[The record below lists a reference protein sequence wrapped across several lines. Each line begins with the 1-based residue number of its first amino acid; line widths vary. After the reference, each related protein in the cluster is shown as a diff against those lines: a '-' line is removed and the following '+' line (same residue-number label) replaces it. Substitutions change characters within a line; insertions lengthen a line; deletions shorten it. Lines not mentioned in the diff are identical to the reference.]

1 MRTRVTYINSDST
14 NYAVGP
20 DNGSVNIEVNNFRAL
35 DNKFTIYV
43 VEHDSA
49 TETKASGIQVLH
61 PNNPAVELRLDENQ
75 KLTNFIIKFHHA
87 SEYSVYSDEET
98 RFVSILISSGVKEF
112 MSVEAPE
119 FQDKNLNANDVERE
133 ILKSRLGALYLQ
145 DQRDLFGLL
154 ATEDHKRITY
164 DNMFPIDIVT
174 HPIDQSNWVEESTG
188 VFKHTTMIIPK
199 TTIDLELKKDNYL
212 IDHVAAF
219 LQLQWFGGTQSG
231 GGRLENL
238 HITLF
243 RKTIFETSDG
253 EKVCLDD
260 GLVEDAQTQPNFNSL
275 IVPLDHEPVLIPEDK
290 QIVAFWVDLV
300 ICVEH
305 TDPAQTIITHPDFS
319 ASDFSGVG
327 ELTLTQEVDSL
338 PVLYDRSVETVVESR
353 IDTAPVL
360 VTDSLPENPE
370 QGALISLNTSV
381 RLGGVTNFLWDSSGK
396 DYIDA
401 GFTTLQQEGGINHFR
416 TALAGDALNMLHAV
430 GVLPPYVG
438 ERTYIT
444 PEFIYDAWG
453 PSVQRGLV
461 SEILYFAFYWC
472 DLGLGSIYSTEPT
485 DTVSGTLADFP
496 TTDDPLYVKYT
507 RRLATNEQD
516 GGVTIPEISL
526 CGYTIPQTRVPGESS
541 VWHQFLGS
549 VIESYV
555 YSIKEIIYRSPID
568 NMPRHYK
575 LDLSAFDG
583 VNYRSAFVPVDGVIN
598 TGGRTLTPG
607 VYRFEGGEWVRKYLD
622 VRDVTPG
629 SGSQDDQTQQEV
641 ASLTGRVTENE
652 LDIATIQTKRL
663 ITDTPLSLT
672 HPETEPHDIGVSRRQ
687 VAKELNSVEGSGTDL
702 TVSDV
707 YSKTAAV
714 LLRGN
719 VNNTGISFQT
729 NIFLQSGTTA
739 SKSIGWGLTPFQ
751 DIKMNSFYGVSETDL
766 HDVEAKFSVYV
777 ADLAGVDNAL
787 GNLVTSQTGTLSKIN
802 DVAGSEHDTLYSHG
816 KTFGVYNFQV
826 GDPIILQ
833 KDVSYR
839 IIVERVDGGD
849 IETIQNGTSAN
860 VKDGFVLET
869 MSEFNKY
876 DVQDFGM
883 DPKVYKYATVATG
896 ATSALGS
903 LGNQTKDL
911 DLIPCLFTYDL
922 LLQVA
927 PTTTVLPTGIA
938 GPAADANLTIDMVN
952 NSSPTWAAT
961 TDFDMK
967 FLSEAPTTLSL
978 LDPTWVATK
987 TFGDGATDGNVII
1000 RTNKDIDLTL
1010 LRVQNVG
1017 SGGTSLIHGNQFTP
1031 LEAGDPTSAEF
1042 QTAMQAVGGPG
1053 LTWQTETWNPAT
1065 DSGVIQ
1071 GRAQKHTANSF
1082 HTRAIGALLAEVGEC
1097 GSPGQR
1103 KFGFVLQTFA
1113 GSDSYES
1120 VPTCSVVVTS
1130 TYGSYPTSRAVTYLR
1145 IYKSVDSD
1153 EIVKVYGIPNF
1164 DPTGP
1169 TQSYTLLAHV
1179 DRNKDYYTA
1188 STTPITGNVVTPQ
1201 KNTTPEERSTFYG
1214 NVANLPAPS
1223 SGGGGGG
1230 ATRISKITFTDA
1242 TNPVTFILPGTNYIG
1257 TTAGTYDGHDII
1269 WFNEHDL
1276 KQVHAFDVNTGAR
1289 LAQYDIPGTGNH
1301 GLSNPTGVAF
1311 VTNSS
1316 GSFMYHS
1323 NWGGASG
1330 AKIFVTNMNDRNSF
1344 VTDLIIPYPS
1354 TGCLDI
1360 EYYKGFLYLTLDRYI
1375 TVMNATSKNI
1385 IDTQWFSQGVFSEHR
1400 GVVKFR
1406 DLLFLSGSN
1415 NVKIRILDAR
1425 TLSQVFTIVPEVDIL
1440 PGTSTLSIFNNRLF
1454 ILQTNGTVTEKLI
1467 TATEER
1473 STFHGNV
1480 ANLPTPDP
1488 TPSSGGSGVG
1498 RKNLIFTRD
1507 VSQDIQL
1514 PSADYRDLH
1523 AQEWDGNPVMWVV
1536 NNTIDVVQAFNY
1548 TNAARFSQYDVPPTG
1563 DVAVT
1568 SPTGVTILE
1577 RDENSY
1583 MYINDWSGSSMVVYD
1598 MADRTTRPPNT
1609 DISGLPSNSLGVDNH
1624 DGLLYVASPGY
1635 IQVVKPD
1642 LRKPVGAINYKS
1654 PDVSNILSVAVVYPF
1669 VLSVIANSNF
1679 LYVYDLVNGVHR
1691 FDLAF
1696 DIGADINSIVG
1707 LDYHNSTLRVINR
1720 SGAVKVY
1727 TVTITEE

>member
-43 VEHDSA
+43 VEHTSR

-164 DNMFPIDIVT
+164 SNMFPIDIVT

-188 VFKHTTMIIPK
+188 VFKHTTMIVPK

-300 ICVEH
+300 ICVGH

-338 PVLYDRSVETVVESR
+338 PVIYDRSVETVVESR

-360 VTDSLPENPE
+360 ITSEIPDDLEN
-370 QGALISLNTSV
+370 GALINLNRIVKDEST
-381 RLGGVTNFLWDSSGK
+381 TNFLWDPSGQ

-401 GFTTLQQEGGINHFR
+401 GFIPAGYTFPLGRSSITNMVPNPEIMSNNGTNVYIPNTNKFYLTYRFGQTNSTIVLSRIYALLFPACDYFVIHNEYRAGFVPPIYVKR
-416 TALAGDALNMLHAV
+416 TAAQRVETEEDLLVPARNFCGVSYPEERVLIHTSYNVSTLH
-430 GVLPPYVG
+430 
-438 ERTYIT
+438 
-444 PEFIYDAWG
+444 
-453 PSVQRGLV
+453 
-461 SEILYFAFYWC
+461 
-472 DLGLGSIYSTEPT
+472 
-485 DTVSGTLADFP
+485 
-496 TTDDPLYVKYT
+496 
-507 RRLATNEQD
+507 
-516 GGVTIPEISL
+516 
-526 CGYTIPQTRVPGESS
+526 
-541 VWHQFLGS
+541 
-549 VIESYV
+549 
-555 YSIKEIIYRSPID
+555 EIIYQHPITLAPVHLKYD
-568 NMPRHYK
+568 AT
-575 LDLSAFDG
+575 AFDG
-583 VNYRSAFVPVDGVIN
+583 DNIRSAFVPVDGVIN
-598 TGGRTLTPG
+598 TGGRTFTPG
-607 VYRFEGGEWVRKYLD
+607 VYRKEGGILVRKYLD

-652 LDIATIQTKRL
+652 LDIATIQTRRF

-702 TVSDV
+702 TVSDI

-719 VNNTGISFQT
+719 INNTGISFQT

-849 IETIQNGTSAN
+849 IETVQNGTAAN

-911 DLIPCLFTYDL
+911 ALVPCLFTYDL

-952 NSSPTWAAT
+952 NSSPTWADT
-961 TDFDMK
+961 TDYDMK

-978 LDPTWVATK
+978 LDPTWVTTK
-987 TFGDGATDGNVII
+987 TFSEGATDGNVII
-1000 RTNKDIDLTL
+1000 RTNKDVDLTL
-1010 LRVQNVG
+1010 LRVQNLG
-1017 SGGTSLIHGNQFTP
+1017 SGGTSLIHGNQFKP

-1042 QTAMQAVGGPG
+1042 QTVMQAVGGPG
-1053 LTWQTETWNPAT
+1053 LTWQTETFNPST
-1065 DSGVIQ
+1065 DSGGIW
-1071 GRAQKHTANSF
+1071 GRAQKHTNDSR

-1103 KFGFVLQTFA
+1103 KFGYVLQTFA

-1130 TYGSYPTSRAVTYLR
+1130 SYGSYSTSRAVTYLR

-1153 EIVKVYGIPNF
+1153 EIVKVYGIPDF
-1164 DPTGP
+1164 DPAGP

-1179 DRNKDYYTA
+1179 DPDKDYYTA
-1188 STTPITGNVVTPQ
+1188 STSPITGNVVTPQ

-1230 ATRISKITFTDA
+1230 TPKISKITFTDA

-1323 NWGGASG
+1323 NWGSTSG
-1330 AKIFVTNMNDRNSF
+1330 PNIFVTNMNDRNSF
-1344 VTDLIIPYPS
+1344 VTDLTIPYTPS
-1354 TGCLDI
+1354 GCLDI
-1360 EYYKGFLYLTLDRYI
+1360 EYYKDFLYLTLDRYI
-1375 TVMNATSKNI
+1375 TVMNATSKNR
-1385 IDTQWFSQGVFSEHR
+1385 IDTQWFSRGAFSEHR

-1406 DLLFLSGSN
+1406 DLLFLSGTN
-1415 NVKIRILDAR
+1415 NIKIRILDAR
-1425 TLSQVFTIVPEVDIL
+1425 TLSQIFTVVPEVDIL
-1440 PGTSTLSIFNNRLF
+1440 PSTSIHSTLSIFNDRLF

>member
-75 KLTNFIIKFHHA
+75 KLTNFIIKFHHV

-164 DNMFPIDIVT
+164 SNMFPLDIVT

-199 TTIDLELKKDNYL
+199 TTIDLELKKGNYL

-360 VTDSLPENPE
+360 ITSEIPDDLED
-370 QGALISLNTSV
+370 GALINLNNTV
-381 RLGGVTNFLWDSSGK
+381 KQGAFTNFLWDPSGK

-401 GFTTLQQEGGINHFR
+401 GFEHIISTTVNREDVLGFANNSLEF
-416 TALAGDALNMLHAV
+416 LFAV
-430 GVLPPYVG
+430 GQQDIIHNDVQLYV
-438 ERTYIT
+438 T
-444 PEFIYDAWG
+444 PEYLTV
-453 PSVQRGLV
+453 PSELYHNKFEIFLASVFAVCDRQMSDDVVQSV
-461 SEILYFAFYWC
+461 ST
-472 DLGLGSIYSTEPT
+472 SM
-485 DTVSGTLADFP
+485 
-496 TTDDPLYVKYT
+496 YVKYT
-507 RRLATNEQD
+507 SRNFDNAVDT
-516 GGVTIPEISL
+516 GVTTPEITVCNLVIPERRIPERGHVTS
-526 CGYTIPQTRVPGESS
+526 GYPYPQ
-541 VWHQFLGS
+541 
-549 VIESYV
+549 V
-555 YSIKEIIYRSPID
+555 YSIKEIIYQSPID
-568 NMPRHYK
+568 GMPRHLKY
-575 LDLSAFDG
+575 DAASFDG
-583 VNYRSAFVPVDGVIN
+583 INYRSAFVPVDGVIN
-598 TGGRTLTPG
+598 TGGRTFTPG
-607 VYRFEGGEWVRKYLD
+607 VYRKEGGILVRKYLD

-629 SGSQDDQTQQEV
+629 SGSGSTNDQTQQEV

-719 VNNTGISFQT
+719 INNTGISFQT

-826 GDPIILQ
+826 GDPIILR

-849 IETIQNGTSAN
+849 IETVQNGTAAN
-860 VKDGFVLET
+860 TKDGFIKET
-869 MSEFNKY
+869 DSEFNKY
-876 DVQDFGM
+876 DVQDFGL

-911 DLIPCLFTYDL
+911 ALVPCLFTYDL

-938 GPAADANLTIDMVN
+938 GPAADSNLTIDMVN

-967 FLSEAPTTLSL
+967 FLSESPTTLSL
-978 LDPTWVATK
+978 LDPTWVTTK
-987 TFGDGATDGNVII
+987 TFSEGATDGNVII
-1000 RTNKDIDLTL
+1000 RTNKDVDLTL

-1017 SGGTSLIHGNQFTP
+1017 SGGTSLIHGNQFKP

-1042 QTAMQAVGGPG
+1042 QTAMRAIGGPG

-1065 DSGVIQ
+1065 DSGVIR
-1071 GRAQKHTANSF
+1071 GRAQKHTSNSF

-1113 GSDSYES
+1113 GASSYES

-1130 TYGSYPTSRAVTYLR
+1130 SYGSYSTSRAVTYLR

-1164 DPTGP
+1164 DPAGP

-1179 DRNKDYYTA
+1179 DPDKDYYTA
-1188 STTPITGNVVTPQ
+1188 STSPITGNIVTPQ

-1230 ATRISKITFTDA
+1230 APRISKITFTDA
-1242 TNPVTFILPGTNYIG
+1242 INPPTFTVPYAGEDGYTGI
-1257 TTAGTYDGHDII
+1257 TAGTINGVDLI
-1269 WFNEHDL
+1269 WL
-1276 KQVHAFDVNTGAR
+1276 KSGAGAR
-1289 LAQYDIPGTGNH
+1289 ANAYDANSGNRVSQYDRPHANF
-1301 GLSNPTGVAF
+1301 N
-1311 VTNSS
+1311 
-1316 GSFMYHS
+1316 GSRF
-1323 NWGGASG
+1323 ALG
-1330 AKIFVTNMNDRNSF
+1330 AKFIQINSGNFLYCLGSNASSMNIIYAL
-1344 VTDLIIPYPS
+1344 DLASEGIGAVADQRITYAGPPC
-1354 TGCLDI
+1354 TDI
-1360 EYYKGFLYLTLDRYI
+1360 EYHNGYFFLISSRYI
-1375 TVMNATSKNI
+1375 VVVDAATRKTVDSK
-1385 IDTQWFSQGVFSEHR
+1385 WFSINTFGEFKSIT
-1400 GVVKFR
+1400 KFG
-1406 DLLFLSGSN
+1406 DLLLAAG
-1415 NVKIRILDAR
+1415 
-1425 TLSQVFTIVPEVDIL
+1425 
-1440 PGTSTLSIFNNRLF
+1440 
-1454 ILQTNGTVTEKLI
+1454 
-1467 TATEER
+1467 AT
-1473 STFHGNV
+1473 
-1480 ANLPTPDP
+1480 
-1488 TPSSGGSGVG
+1488 
-1498 RKNLIFTRD
+1498 
-1507 VSQDIQL
+1507 
-1514 PSADYRDLH
+1514 
-1523 AQEWDGNPVMWVV
+1523 
-1536 NNTIDVVQAFNY
+1536 
-1548 TNAARFSQYDVPPTG
+1548 TG
-1563 DVAVT
+1563 
-1568 SPTGVTILE
+1568 
-1577 RDENSY
+1577 
-1583 MYINDWSGSSMVVYD
+1583 
-1598 MADRTTRPPNT
+1598 
-1609 DISGLPSNSLGVDNH
+1609 
-1624 DGLLYVASPGY
+1624 
-1635 IQVVKPD
+1635 
-1642 LRKPVGAINYKS
+1642 
-1654 PDVSNILSVAVVYPF
+1654 
-1669 VLSVIANSNF
+1669 
-1679 LYVYDLVNGVHR
+1679 
-1691 FDLAF
+1691 
-1696 DIGADINSIVG
+1696 
-1707 LDYHNSTLRVINR
+1707 TLRVMDPDTLTQRFTLTGNLDGLVPTNGNFCVLGNR
-1720 SGAVKVY
+1720 MFILNDTDRS
-1727 TVTITEE
+1727 ITEKIITVEEE

>member
-1 MRTRVTYINSDST
+1 MRTRVTYLHSDSM

-43 VEHDSA
+43 VEHTSR

-164 DNMFPIDIVT
+164 SNMFPIDIVT

-199 TTIDLELKKDNYL
+199 TTIDLELKKDHYL

-327 ELTLTQEVDSL
+327 ELTLTQEVNSL

-360 VTDSLPENPE
+360 ITDSLPENPE
-370 QGALISLNTSV
+370 QGALISLNNIV
-381 RLGGVTNFLWDSSGK
+381 KLGDTTNFLWDPSGQ

-401 GFTTLQQEGGINHFR
+401 GFTTLPYQQSDTLGFR
-416 TALAGDALNMLHAV
+416 SQIVSRTPYTLHAV

-438 ERTYIT
+438 NRSYIT
-444 PEFIYDAWG
+444 PEFIYDAWATTIQG
-453 PSVQRGLV
+453 RLV
-461 SEILYFAFYWC
+461 YNFLYFAFYWC
-472 DLGLGSIYSTEPT
+472 DLGLDSIYSSEPT
-485 DTVSGTLADFP
+485 DTHSGVIADFP
-496 TTDDPLYVKYT
+496 STNEPIYLKYT
-507 RRLATNEQD
+507 RRLATHEQD

-526 CGYTIPQTRVPGESS
+526 CGYTIPQTRVLTGSE
-541 VWHQFLGS
+541 VWHQFLGAR
-549 VIESYV
+549 VTSYV

-575 LDLSAFDG
+575 LDLTAFDG

-598 TGGRTLTPG
+598 TGGRTYTPG

-629 SGSQDDQTQQEV
+629 SGSTNDQTQQEV

-652 LDIATIQTKRL
+652 IDIATIQTRRL

-802 DVAGSEHDTLYSHG
+802 DVVGSEHDTLYSHG

-826 GDPIILQ
+826 GDPIILR

-849 IETIQNGTSAN
+849 IETVQNGTAAN
-860 VKDGFVLET
+860 TKDGFILET
-869 MSEFNKY
+869 DSEFNKY

-911 DLIPCLFTYDL
+911 NLVPCLFTYDL

-938 GPAADANLTIDMVN
+938 GPAADSNLTIDMVN

-961 TDFDMK
+961 TDYDLK
-967 FLSEAPTTLSL
+967 FLSEVPTTLSL
-978 LDPTWVATK
+978 LDPTWVTTK
-987 TFGDGATDGNVII
+987 TFSEGATDGNVII
-1000 RTNKDIDLTL
+1000 RTNKDVDLTL

-1042 QTAMQAVGGPG
+1042 QTAMQEVGGPG

-1065 DSGVIQ
+1065 DSGGIW
-1071 GRAQKHTANSF
+1071 GRAQKHTNDSR

-1120 VPTCSVVVTS
+1120 VPTCSVVATS
-1130 TYGSYPTSRAVTYLR
+1130 SYGSYSTSRAVTYLR

-1179 DRNKDYYTA
+1179 DPNKDYYTA
-1188 STTPITGNVVTPQ
+1188 STSPITGNVVTPQ

-1230 ATRISKITFTDA
+1230 GGGTPKISKITFTDVVYP
-1242 TNPVTFILPGTNYIG
+1242 TPWSVSNYG
-1257 TTAGTYDGHDII
+1257 SSGMTAGHYDGHDIL
-1269 WFNEHDL
+1269 WL
-1276 KQVHAFDVNTGAR
+1276 KRGNYQDVRAYDVNTRSR
-1289 LAQYDIPGTGNH
+1289 LPQYDIPLAFNIN
-1301 GLSNPTGVAF
+1301 GLNDGIAF
-1311 VTNSS
+1311 VANSDGYFIYHAGA
-1316 GSFMYHS
+1316 GS
-1323 NWGGASG
+1323 
-1330 AKIFVTNMNDRNSF
+1330 NSTVILA
-1344 VTDLIIPYPS
+1344 VTDLSSDKLTFVADKQITFLHS
-1354 TGCLDI
+1354 ACRDV
-1360 EYYKGFLYLTLDRYI
+1360 EYLNGYFFLTSGRYI
-1375 TVMNATSKNI
+1375 VVVDPETKKLVDTKWFSMNTFGNFQALTQFNQFLVASSRFNGGI
-1385 IDTQWFSQGVFSEHR
+1385 RVLEHDTLTQWFTLTGSLTGFITT
-1400 GVVKFR
+1400 
-1406 DLLFLSGSN
+1406 SG
-1415 NVKIRILDAR
+1415 RFC
-1425 TLSQVFTIVPEVDIL
+1425 TLGD
-1440 PGTSTLSIFNNRLF
+1440 RMF
-1454 ILQTNGTVTEKLI
+1454 IYTNTTTGITEKII
-1467 TATEER
+1467 TVEE
-1473 STFHGNV
+1473 
-1480 ANLPTPDP
+1480 
-1488 TPSSGGSGVG
+1488 
-1498 RKNLIFTRD
+1498 
-1507 VSQDIQL
+1507 
-1514 PSADYRDLH
+1514 
-1523 AQEWDGNPVMWVV
+1523 E
-1536 NNTIDVVQAFNY
+1536 
-1548 TNAARFSQYDVPPTG
+1548 
-1563 DVAVT
+1563 
-1568 SPTGVTILE
+1568 
-1577 RDENSY
+1577 
-1583 MYINDWSGSSMVVYD
+1583 
-1598 MADRTTRPPNT
+1598 
-1609 DISGLPSNSLGVDNH
+1609 
-1624 DGLLYVASPGY
+1624 
-1635 IQVVKPD
+1635 
-1642 LRKPVGAINYKS
+1642 
-1654 PDVSNILSVAVVYPF
+1654 
-1669 VLSVIANSNF
+1669 
-1679 LYVYDLVNGVHR
+1679 
-1691 FDLAF
+1691 
-1696 DIGADINSIVG
+1696 
-1707 LDYHNSTLRVINR
+1707 
-1720 SGAVKVY
+1720 
-1727 TVTITEE
+1727 